1 MDEDA
6 DADIIRQI
14 LGTPAPGW
22 SAKDRARLKT
32 ASFIA
37 HLADTFQRGPSWV
50 ELNDESFEDIDEET
64 PIEKV
69 TFNEVTRRYEVNEGT
84 NASARTGT
92 AEHDAVAQAMV
103 MILLYR
109 MHKGWGQPRFLKS
122 LSVWTGKPAT
132 DDDHGNPFPLPN
144 LWAKDIDAYIKEKKL
159 GETTLSHQDNFDNLP
174 RMYGCSTSRWSRRSS
189 SYISQVHILAEQS
202 AIQMAL
208 ELPGFDNY
216 ATLASQIIHYALQED
231 DNEGLRVEEQL
242 MSHLALSLFR
252 SARRQTDC
260 FAKTALDDI
269 ERHEWM

>member
-109 MHKGWGQPRFLKS
+109 MHKGWGWF
-122 LSVWTGKPAT
+122 
-132 DDDHGNPFPLPN
+132 
-144 LWAKDIDAYIKEKKL
+144 
-159 GETTLSHQDNFDNLP
+159 
-174 RMYGCSTSRWSRRSS
+174 C
-189 SYISQVHILAEQS
+189 
-202 AIQMAL
+202 
-208 ELPGFDNY
+208 
-216 ATLASQIIHYALQED
+216 
-231 DNEGLRVEEQL
+231 
-242 MSHLALSLFR
+242 LF
-252 SARRQTDC
+252 T
-260 FAKTALDDI
+260 
-269 ERHEWM
+269 